1 MGGVKV
7 HPARSKVLRRW
18 FFASVLLALALI
30 LVIRFT
36 LAPSAANIP
45 AWRQT
50 LGSILDNLAAA
61 AFTSL
66 ALGLAYVLLFP
77 AEEQSA
83 VEVLQSHQIERV
95 IIQSAREARR
105 WAVRARTANYFTR
118 VTLPQLADAALSS
131 GGSVNVRM
139 QVLDP
144 ENENLLA
151 SYARF
156 RSNHPGAATRWTTA
170 KVRREI
176 YAAILMAALVR
187 GRAPR
192 MDIEVGL
199 SPAFWVMSLDLSDDM
214 ALLTGQDRGD
224 PAMMIHRGSRFYDC
238 WSQDFDASF
247 TECRKLRPELDPE
260 LSLKIVEKPT
270 DNMPALKEFFI
281 SLGMNC
287 CSDVELR
294 EIIAE
299 TKLEHHYA

>member
-1 MGGVKV
+1 V
-7 HPARSKVLRRW
+7 HPARSKTLRRW

-36 LAPSAANIP
+36 LVPSAANIP
-45 AWRQT
+45 TWRQT

-77 AEEQSA
+77 AEEPST
-83 VEVLQSHQIERV
+83 VEVLQSHQIEHE
-95 IIQSAREARR
+95 IIHSAREARR

-118 VTLPQLADAALSS
+118 VTLPQLAHAALSS

-144 ENENLLA
+144 ENESLLA

-176 YAAILMAALVR
+176 YAAMLTVALVR

-199 SPAFWVMSLDLSDDM
+199 SPAFWVISLDLSDDM

-224 PAMMIHRGSRFYDC
+224 PALMIRRGARFYDG

-247 TECRKLRPELDPE
+247 TECRKLRPELSPD
-260 LSLKIVEKPT
+260 LALKITERPT
-270 DNMPALKEFFI
+270 DNMPALREFFRD
-281 SLGMNC
+281 LGMKD
-287 CSDVELR
+287 CSDAELS
-294 EIIAE
+294 EILAE
-299 TKLEHHYA
+299 AKLEHHYA

>member
-1 MGGVKV
+1 M

-30 LVIRFT
+30 LVVRFT

-45 AWRQT
+45 TWRQT

-66 ALGLAYVLLFP
+66 ALGLAYALLFP
-77 AEEQSA
+77 AEESSA
-83 VEVLQSHQIERV
+83 IEVLQSHQIERV
-95 IIQSAREARR
+95 IIQSAREAQR
-105 WAVRARTANYFTR
+105 WAVRARTANYFTK

-131 GGSVNVRM
+131 GGSANVRM

-156 RSNHPGAATRWTTA
+156 RSNHPGAATRWTTT

-176 YAAILMAALVR
+176 YAAILTAALVR

-199 SPAFWVMSLDLSDDM
+199 SSAFWVMSLDLSDDM
-214 ALLTGQDRGD
+214 VLLTGQDRGD
-224 PAMMIHRGSRFYDC
+224 PAMMIRRGSRFYDG
-238 WSQDFDASF
+238 WGQDFDASF
-247 TECRKLRPELDPE
+247 TECRKLRPELSPE
-260 LSLKIVEKPT
+260 LALMITERPI
-270 DNMPALKEFFI
+270 DNMPALREFFI
-281 SLGMNC
+281 GLGMND
-287 CSDVELR
+287 CSDTELR

-299 TKLEHHYA
+299 IKLEHHYA